1 MSTRGFKATLMA
13 TLAACTFVGSAAV
26 ASILP
31 FRGGDGA
38 PEPPGSS
45 GSMVDELAP
54 GGRVEVRSDGRLV
67 FHGPLT
73 DEAAAEAT
81 RIDRLAQ
88 AGPES
93 VSCDASAGVRTC
105 VAVPDQRVIPSLKAG
120 ARLYGRTVYGSISK
134 GIAAGAPLLEPED
147 LVCDDVASA
156 GRFRC
161 APVGEKALA
170 IPAGQEMLVVYR
182 RYRVAFRDGGG
193 MVSQRPSPS
202 VRVVRAG

>member
-1 MSTRGFKATLMA
+1 MSTRGSRLTFVAL
-13 TLAACTFVGSAAV
+13 LAACTFLGSAAV

-31 FRGGDGA
+31 FRGADGA
-38 PEPPGSS
+38 TEPPRSS

-54 GGRVEVRSDGRLV
+54 GGQVRIRPDGRPV
-67 FHGPLT
+67 FLGPLT
-73 DEAAAEAT
+73 DEAAAEAA

-105 VAVPDQRVIPSLKAG
+105 VAVPDQRVVPSLKAG

-134 GIAAGAPLLEPED
+134 GIAAGAPLLESED
-147 LVCDDVASA
+147 LVCDDVTFS
-156 GRFRC
+156 GSFRC
-161 APVGEKALA
+161 TPVGEQALA

-182 RYRVAFRDGGG
+182 RYRATFRADGA
-193 MVSQRPSPS
+193 MVSERPSPS
-202 VRVVRAG
+202 VRVIRAG